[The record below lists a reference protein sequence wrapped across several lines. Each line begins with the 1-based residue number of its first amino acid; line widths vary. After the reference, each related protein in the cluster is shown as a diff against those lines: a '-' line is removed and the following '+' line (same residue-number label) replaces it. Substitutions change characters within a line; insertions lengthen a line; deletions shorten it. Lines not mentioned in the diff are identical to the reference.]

1 MVRALLPLALVRSS
15 LRFYAQHP
23 WQACL
28 ALVSVALGAAIVVA
42 VGLANQSALQA
53 FDQAITALSPNATHR
68 VISRRG
74 AVPAPVLTT
83 LVREH
88 GVSRVWPELQ
98 VSGTVY
104 RGGQRVG
111 EMSLHAAMPLLQPLP
126 AADGGRQPL
135 SADALAQWLGGA
147 PVVAL
152 SDDLAKAFGVQV
164 GDTLDFRLGD
174 RRHALQVD
182 TLFDAPGLVRA
193 GIADVSLVQSLSG
206 GDGSFEAV
214 SLSLSD
220 DQARTLQRRLAP
232 ELQLVSLGQSRVQF
246 ENVTRAFRISV
257 RAMSLLT
264 VLVGA
269 FLVYNTLVFLVLRR
283 RRTLG
288 AARLIGATRGQ
299 LFALLLFEAVVLGM
313 LGAVLGLVL
322 GVALATGVL
331 GLLDR
336 VFVDIYRGDS
346 APRLLLAPAQ
356 FLIAFG
362 VTMFSVCC
370 AALGPAREAALTD
383 PTALIRQAL
392 PATAESPRFV
402 GATLLGL
409 GLMGCGAAIVV
420 LGDGIVGAYLGLF
433 CVVIGYGAVV
443 PSLIHGLL
451 IVVAPALRTRGVQLR
466 LILTTVR
473 QSLSRT
479 ALAVSALA
487 LALAAVMGIASMVG
501 AFRASVDTWLEQTLS
516 SDLYVT
522 PVRDEGAQPV
532 GPDQQAALAAVP
544 GVASISA
551 GRRLRARV
559 NALDTELLVIQPG
572 AHSVRGFPMRST
584 ATSTLFDAFE
594 AGEGVLVSEPL
605 ARRLS
610 LSPGDAV
617 RVTWSHGDA
626 ESRVLG
632 VYRDYSSSQGVMA
645 LGHRL
650 AQRAGDARGF
660 NSVGL
665 ALSDSADKAAVFAA
679 TEALA
684 SRFRTPYRVT
694 DSEAIRTQSLAVFDR
709 TFAITDVITLLV
721 TVVAVLGVFGALTA
735 VLMERQ
741 GEFAIMRAVGL
752 TPRQLQGLLFG
763 LAAVLGC
770 LAALFALPLGAA
782 LAWVLTD
789 VINTRAFGWSIDLHF
804 RASVFFSVGLLGPLA
819 AIAAAVMPARQRQAP
834 RLGTVTRV

>member
-1 MVRALLPLALVRSS
+1 MRALLPLALVRSS

-42 VGLANQSALQA
+42 VGLANQSALRA
-53 FDQAITALSPNATHR
+53 FDQAITALSPSATHR
-68 VISRRG
+68 VVSRRG
-74 AVPAPVLTT
+74 AVPAPVLTA

-88 GVSRVWPELQ
+88 GVSRAWPELQ
-98 VSGTVY
+98 VNGTVY
-104 RGGQRVG
+104 RGGERLG
-111 EMSLHAAMPLLQPLP
+111 ELSLHAAMPLLQPLP
-126 AADGGRQPL
+126 AADGARRPL

-152 SDDLAKAFGVQV
+152 SGDLATAFGVQV
-164 GDTLDFRLGD
+164 GDTLDFQLGD
-174 RRHALQVD
+174 RRHALRVD
-182 TLFDAPGLVRA
+182 TLFNAPGLVRA
-193 GIADVSLVQSLSG
+193 GIADVSLVQSLAG
-206 GDGSFEAV
+206 GDGDFEAV

-220 DQARTLQRRLAP
+220 DDDARALQRSLAP
-232 ELQLVSLGQSRVQF
+232 ELQLVSLGQSRAQF

-288 AARLIGATRGQ
+288 AARLVGATRGQ
-299 LFALLLFEAVVLGM
+299 LFALLLFEAVVLGV

-346 APRLLLAPAQ
+346 APWLVLAPAQ

-362 VTMFSVCC
+362 VTFFSVCC

-383 PTALIRQAL
+383 PLALLRQAL
-392 PATAESPRFV
+392 PAVAESPRFV
-402 GATLLGL
+402 GATVLGL

-443 PSLIHGLL
+443 PALIHGLL
-451 IVVAPALRTRGVQLR
+451 LVVAPALRTRGVQLR

-501 AFRASVDTWLEQTLS
+501 AFRASVDTWLGQTLS

-522 PVRDEGAQPV
+522 PVQDEGAQPV
-532 GPDQQAALAAVP
+532 GFDQQAALAAVP

-559 NALDTELLVIQPG
+559 DALDTELLVIQPG
-572 AHSVRGFPMRST
+572 AHSVRGFPMRSS
-584 ATSTLFDAFE
+584 ASAPVFDAFG

-610 LSPGDAV
+610 LGQGDEV
-617 RVTWSHGDA
+617 TVTWSHGDA
-626 ESRVLG
+626 E
-632 VYRDYSSSQGVMA
+632 
-645 LGHRL
+645 
-650 AQRAGDARGF
+650 
-660 NSVGL
+660 
-665 ALSDSADKAAVFAA
+665 
-679 TEALA
+679 
-684 SRFRTPYRVT
+684 
-694 DSEAIRTQSLAVFDR
+694 
-709 TFAITDVITLLV
+709 
-721 TVVAVLGVFGALTA
+721 
-735 VLMERQ
+735 
-741 GEFAIMRAVGL
+741 
-752 TPRQLQGLLFG
+752 
-763 LAAVLGC
+763 
-770 LAALFALPLGAA
+770 
-782 LAWVLTD
+782 
-789 VINTRAFGWSIDLHF
+789 
-804 RASVFFSVGLLGPLA
+804 
-819 AIAAAVMPARQRQAP
+819 
-834 RLGTVTRV
+834 